1 MALKNNRRILRRAEA
16 PLVCS
21 LFSLPPSPF
30 IRHWRRSTP
39 SPTFWLLLPPKVTP
53 AQRGKKIYARAKAK
67 ILRLVLLAQNDKTIT
82 YVVFQRADVGIRPYT
97 IFGRFRDVE
106 DAVPYAV
113 IQNISVRQIQIYL
126 TVLYQINAENST
138 VCLTCLNLPNKKQT
152 QHKAVSVSFNIQ
164 SLD

>member
-1 MALKNNRRILRRAEA
+1 M
-16 PLVCS
+16 
-21 LFSLPPSPF
+21 
-30 IRHWRRSTP
+30 
-39 SPTFWLLLPPKVTP
+39 
-53 AQRGKKIYARAKAK
+53 
-67 ILRLVLLAQNDKTIT
+67 
-82 YVVFQRADVGIRPYT
+82 VFQWADVGIRSYAF
-97 IFGRFRDVE
+97 FGRFRDVE

-138 VCLTCLNLPNKKQT
+138 VCLTCLNLPKKQT